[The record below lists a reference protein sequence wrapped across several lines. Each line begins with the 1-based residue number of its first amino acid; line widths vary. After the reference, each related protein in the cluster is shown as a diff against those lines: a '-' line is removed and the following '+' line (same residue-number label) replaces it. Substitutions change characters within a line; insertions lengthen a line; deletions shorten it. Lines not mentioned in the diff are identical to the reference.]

1 MSFYK
6 NIFLD
11 AAGLDA
17 VARGHGDNDF
27 LLNGVSARHGENPM
41 PLLYIDKAA
50 RYIVRM
56 RDDGLLVAA
65 ATLYDGMAGAHAMP
79 GTTIVGQIS
88 ARAGHKRHGHGV
100 ALCHAV
106 FNQAALDRKTLY
118 LTPFETEG
126 AAASA
131 AVVAVHE
138 FFPAVPV
145 LYSGQP
151 APITAHRRYRLDVTP
166 FGVVPR
172 V

>member
-11 AAGLDA
+11 ASGLED

-27 LLNGVSARHGENPM
+27 LLNGLSAQGGENPM

-50 RYIVRM
+50 RYIVRV

-65 ATLYDGMAGAHAMP
+65 ATLYDGMVGA
-79 GTTIVGQIS
+79 GTTTVGQIS
-88 ARAGHKRHGHGV
+88 ARAGHKRHGHGL

-106 FNQAALDRKTLY
+106 FNQASLDRKTLY
-118 LTPFETEG
+118 LTPFEVEG

-131 AVVAVHE
+131 AVVAVHAA
-138 FFPAVPV
+138 FPAVPV
-145 LYSGQP
+145 SYSGQP
-151 APITAHRRYRLDVTP
+151 APITAHRHYRLDVTP
-166 FGVVPR
+166 FGLVPR